1 MKKIVKLTESD
12 LTGIIKRVIKEN
24 EDEREYP
31 PITLD
36 LIKDYIMDSFSESYD
51 MSSPSTRRRL
61 NDGVDKLSKHYY
73 DMFINRLVYLS
84 EDNEWKEFLSD
95 IGY

>member
-1 MKKIVKLTESD
+1 MKKTIRLTESD
-12 LTGIIKRVIKEN
+12 LTRIIKRVIKEN
-24 EDEREYP
+24 EKEYP

-36 LIKDYIMDSFSESYD
+36 LIKDYITDSLFESYD
-51 MSSPSTRRRL
+51 MSSPSVRRRL

-84 EDNEWKEFLSD
+84 EDNEFREFLSD